1 MIGHPFRQRVPQG
14 SAQVIDLGQGGAR
27 RHVQHPDLAPL
38 PVEQGETQGV
48 EADEPTDR
56 LRHSLVD
63 ALERQGRGHQ
73 GRDLV
78 DHLEAQRPLV
88 EPPDLLHGEPE
99 LAGEPRR
106 DAIGA
111 EPARSAPPQQEELP
125 ERRRVLPEGGPEQD
139 RRPTPPSRW

>member
-1 MIGHPFRQRVPQG
+1 RP
-14 SAQVIDLGQGGAR
+14 
-27 RHVQHPDLAPL
+27 
-38 PVEQGETQGV
+38 
-48 EADEPTDR
+48 
-56 LRHSLVD
+56 
-63 ALERQGRGHQ
+63 GRGQQ

-139 RRPTPPSRW
+139 RRPTPPSRWWHVHRALAHPPPGRLSEASAKPPVEGRSVPGSRRDQQGRAAARHAMEPAGGGPTQ